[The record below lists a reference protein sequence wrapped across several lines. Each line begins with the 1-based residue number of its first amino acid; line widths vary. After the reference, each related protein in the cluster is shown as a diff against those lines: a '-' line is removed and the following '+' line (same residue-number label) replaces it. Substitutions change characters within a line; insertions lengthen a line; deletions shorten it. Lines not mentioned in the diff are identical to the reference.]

1 MGGRDPFFPNAN
13 DGIIH
18 MKMAVNEGSTFPD
31 FIAIETVNG
40 VLDSIVRVF
49 TDNSQKRCYRC
60 GQLGHIGA
68 FCRRA
73 ARSIADQK
81 EVWARLTLHP
91 TQIRIHPSLQ
101 QVTGPPKGPPVDN
114 GGQVALPDPPVGEE
128 GQAAPAGPQQSQEE
142 DPNSFL
148 PGVSPFQLTL
158 VTQQPPAHPAGP
170 QPPQAPAADF
180 SQLTV
185 DSQQPEDFM
194 AGLDGP
200 EDAILS
206 PSW

>member
-1 MGGRDPFFPNAN
+1 
-13 DGIIH
+13 

-81 EVWARLTLHP
+81 
-91 TQIRIHPSLQ
+91 
-101 QVTGPPKGPPVDN
+101 
-114 GGQVALPDPPVGEE
+114 
-128 GQAAPAGPQQSQEE
+128 
-142 DPNSFL
+142 
-148 PGVSPFQLTL
+148 
-158 VTQQPPAHPAGP
+158 
-170 QPPQAPAADF
+170 
-180 SQLTV
+180 
-185 DSQQPEDFM
+185 
-194 AGLDGP
+194 
-200 EDAILS
+200 
-206 PSW
+206 